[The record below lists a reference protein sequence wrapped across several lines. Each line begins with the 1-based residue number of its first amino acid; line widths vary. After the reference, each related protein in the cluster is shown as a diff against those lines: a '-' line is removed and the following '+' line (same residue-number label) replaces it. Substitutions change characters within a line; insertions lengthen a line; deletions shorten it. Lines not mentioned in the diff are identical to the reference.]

1 MFAARNRIAGFR
13 WNDARNARPVHRA
26 GVRGRGSV
34 AAAQQAPC
42 RKAVA
47 CRGSWLSLSAIC
59 SPRSPPPVSWKEDGR
74 LSSAASLPQEQW
86 LSRNAS
92 GPHWAPAS
100 PRQLCRRSGFEHA
113 ARTDTVAGRHCHFE
127 PLGDHQQR
135 PSGQPLANSGPDLL
149 FETLPRTGHQAGTSA
164 RPRSASQFLRC
175 TAGDDVSESCTAAPV
190 AGGNAVSEGKDVRHE
205 VGIARPTQD

>member
-1 MFAARNRIAGFR
+1 MSAARNRIAGFR
-13 WNDARNARPVHRA
+13 WNDARNAARFTGRASAEGLSHRCAASDVPQGGCLPGLLALALGNLLA
-26 GVRGRGSV
+26 GFT
-34 AAAQQAPC
+34 AA
-42 RKAVA
+42 
-47 CRGSWLSLSAIC
+47 
-59 SPRSPPPVSWKEDGR
+59 VSWKEDGR

-175 TAGDDVSESCTAAPV
+175 TAGNDVSESCTAAPV
-190 AGGNAVSEGKDVRHE
+190 AGGNAVSEGKDVRHGI
-205 VGIARPTQD
+205 GIARPPQD